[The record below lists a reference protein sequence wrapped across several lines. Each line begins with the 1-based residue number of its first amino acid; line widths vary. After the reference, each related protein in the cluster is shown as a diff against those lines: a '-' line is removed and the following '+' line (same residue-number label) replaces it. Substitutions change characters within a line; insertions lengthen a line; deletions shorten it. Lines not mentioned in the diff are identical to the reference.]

1 MIGYA
6 LFARLDAKPGKEQ
19 EVAAFL
25 AQALDMANRESTTP
39 IWFALR
45 LSASSFGIFDAFASE
60 ADRNAHL
67 SGPIGQA
74 LMARAADLLA
84 APPAIELIDVLGMKN
99 PMPAND

>member
-6 LFARLDAKPGKEQ
+6 LFARLDAKPGKED

-45 LSASSFGIFDAFASE
+45 LSGSSFGIFDAFASE

-74 LMARAADLLA
+74 LMSRAADLLA
-84 APPAIELIDVLGMKN
+84 APPAIELIDVLGIKN
-99 PMPAND
+99 PMQAND